1 MTEYNLYS
9 DDSDSDANAEYHSS
23 TAGFTMKQET
33 QTPIGNKYEKEQHY
47 VNKNK
52 NKKQKIPVDEF
63 IVKDILNE
71 RYIRG
76 EIEYLVLWY
85 GDEEEQTWEPEKNLD
100 DCIVLTKYSL
110 AKIEMN
116 FQDENIKKI
125 ANIICEGLN
134 AVLDKVIPGITG
146 HDLEKTWK
154 KVISKYGLEKD
165 SRIGYPVGIGYPPT
179 WGELTTSFRNGDK
192 NILIENMTFHCIPA
206 LWLKEYGIVIS
217 ETFVVKKN
225 GAERLTNYDQK
236 LFDLEDFK

>member
-1 MTEYNLYS
+1 M
-9 DDSDSDANAEYHSS
+9 
-23 TAGFTMKQET
+23 
-33 QTPIGNKYEKEQHY
+33 
-47 VNKNK
+47 
-52 NKKQKIPVDEF
+52 
-63 IVKDILNE
+63 
-71 RYIRG
+71 
-76 EIEYLVLWY
+76 
-85 GDEEEQTWEPEKNLD
+85 
-100 DCIVLTKYSL
+100 
-110 AKIEMN
+110 
-116 FQDENIKKI
+116 
-125 ANIICEGLN
+125 
-134 AVLDKVIPGITG
+134 PGITG

-192 NILIENMTFHCIPA
+192 NILKENMTFHCIPA

>member
-33 QTPIGNKYEKEQHY
+33 QKPKGNTYEKEQHY

-52 NKKQKIPVDEF
+52 KKKEKIPVDEF
-63 IVKDILNE
+63 IVKDILND

-85 GDEEEQTWEPEKNLD
+85 GDENEQTWEPEKNLD
-100 DCIVLTKYSL
+100 DCIVLTKYCQ

-125 ANIICEGLN
+125 ANIDPEQLKKFFF
-134 AVLDKVIPGITG
+134 DKYEFGDDIQKSLLR
-146 HDLEKTWK
+146 DL
-154 KVISKYGLEKD
+154 
-165 SRIGYPVGIGYPPT
+165 
-179 WGELTTSFRNGDK
+179 
-192 NILIENMTFHCIPA
+192 
-206 LWLKEYGIVIS
+206 
-217 ETFVVKKN
+217 FVYDVDRDMN
-225 GAERLTNYDQK
+225 LRL
-236 LFDLEDFK
+236 F